1 MNGYSLYAVSGD
13 CSAQGMS
20 NKAEVISLRKKD
32 MPLVGKYLRN
42 QLEKSLLSVNI
53 TSAADCAKPDFV
65 ALVDEHNDLGN
76 AMIDQ
81 GIFSHKWHKRT
92 KWILI
97 EDDEE

>member
-42 QLEKSLLSVNI
+42 QLEKSLISVDI
-53 TSAADCAKPDFV
+53 ESAFDCAKPDFV
-65 ALVDEHNDLGN
+65 AVVDEHNKLGN
-76 AMIDQ
+76 AMIEK

-92 KWILI
+92 EWILI
-97 EDDEE
+97 EDDD